1 MPLFGSRR
9 AKKIEQLETSRLEL
23 SAMNRSVRKR
33 QRMSSMRSALQM
45 GATRWGGGGK
55 LTGGS
60 KTPGGLSNSGMTR
73 LFDHTE
79 LRRNVRDA
87 MYDSP
92 QAKGIVTRFAD
103 TIADVGLKP
112 KFEPNAELLG
122 TTKKKAEEWGR
133 KRSQEFHNYL
143 ASKDSSID
151 GVNNGY
157 QNQWLY
163 AFQQQRENDIYVRYH
178 YDTKDKNLM
187 SPVQMQ
193 FLDPDQLSGF
203 CYTTT
208 DGIQDVETG
217 GIKYDSKGRE
227 KSFTFLVQKKNGDF
241 DEVEIPK
248 RGARSGRVN
257 VSHGFRPDFAGQKQ
271 GYTLL
276 SHLIQE
282 FEDLTTLQSAHLQKA
297 INQSSF
303 GFYTKPSKT
312 AAASGGI
319 TDFAT
324 EQAEVIEDFM
334 NAGEIDSMN
343 NAQLNAMTA
352 NVLDEFTIRN
362 PGSVWN
368 TSLGAG
374 EDMKS
379 VEQTAPA
386 DKFGEFV
393 DSMMKSLS
401 SSTGMPIE
409 VLQMKFGENYSASRA
424 TLVLFWRIVN
434 MWRAEMESD
443 FLNIWAE
450 AWLSE
455 EIAAGRV
462 EAPGWSDRRLRAAW
476 MNIRWIGTSVP
487 TIDPK
492 KEAEGDNLRLSQGAM
507 TLDDNALKFNGS
519 NGAQNREQLKR
530 ELKELTMATWNPN
543 YQFGPEAL
551 KNAADLAPDPAP
563 QPQVQPGEEPDDDE
577 ETDDDDNSDE

>member
-1 MPLFGSRR
+1 MSLFGSRR
-9 AKKIEQLETSRLEL
+9 AKQIEKLESSRLEL
-23 SAMNRSVRKR
+23 SSLNRKVRKR
-33 QRMSSMRSALQM
+33 QRMSAHRSAI
-45 GATRWGGGGK
+45 AASVTNWRGGGK
-55 LTGGS
+55 LTGGA
-60 KTPGGLSNSGMTR
+60 KTAGGLANSGMTR

-79 LRRNVRDA
+79 LRRNIRDA

-92 QAKGIVTRFAD
+92 QARGIVTRFAD

-122 TTKKKAEEWGR
+122 ITKKQAADWGR

-143 ASKDSSID
+143 ASKDSSVD
-151 GVNNGY
+151 GTNNGY

-178 YDTKDKNLM
+178 YDTKDRDLM

-193 FLDPDQLSGF
+193 FLDPDQLAGF

-208 DGIQDVETG
+208 DGVQDVETG

-227 KSFTFLVQKKNGDF
+227 KSFTFLIQKRNGDF

-248 RGARSGRVN
+248 RGARSGRTYI
-257 VSHGFRPDFAGQKQ
+257 SHGFRPEFAGQKQ
-271 GYTLL
+271 GYTLM

-282 FEDLTTLQSAHLQKA
+282 FEDLTTLQSAHIQKA

-312 AAASGGI
+312 AHASGGI
-319 TDFAT
+319 TDFAA
-324 EQAEVIEDFM
+324 EQAEVIDDFL

-343 NAQLNAMTA
+343 NAQLNAVTA
-352 NVLDEFTIRN
+352 NILDEFTIRN
-362 PGSVWN
+362 PGTIWN
-368 TSLGAG
+368 TSLHAG

-434 MWRAEMESD
+434 MWRAEMEAD

-450 AWLSE
+450 AWMRE

-492 KEAEGDNLRLSQGAM
+492 KEAEGAMLRVSLGDQ
-507 TLDDNALKFNGS
+507 TLDDSALQYNGS
-519 NGAQNREQLKR
+519 DGAKNREQLKR
-530 ELKELTMATWNPN
+530 ELGELTMTNWNPN
-543 YQFGPEAL
+543 YQYGPEAL
-551 KNAADLAPDPAP
+551 ENRAELAPAP
-563 QPQVQPGEEPDDDE
+563 QPQAQPSEESDEDE
-577 ETDDDDNSDE
+577 ETDDENSTE